1 MTNRIVPL
9 SLALVAALAASQA
22 SFAASPA
29 KPADAAQTLPAADA
43 AALDAALKG
52 EWRKD
57 TRKPRQAG
65 SRRIERDASVT
76 QAGEKS
82 GSSLNQWSPWC
93 WQR

>member
-1 MTNRIVPL
+1 MMVGKFIL
-9 SLALVAALAASQA
+9 SCDLSYFVAAGS
-22 SFAASPA
+22 
-29 KPADAAQTLPAADA
+29 
-43 AALDAALKG
+43 ALKG

-57 TRKPRQAG
+57 NRKPRQAG
-65 SRRIERDASVT
+65 SRRNERDASVT